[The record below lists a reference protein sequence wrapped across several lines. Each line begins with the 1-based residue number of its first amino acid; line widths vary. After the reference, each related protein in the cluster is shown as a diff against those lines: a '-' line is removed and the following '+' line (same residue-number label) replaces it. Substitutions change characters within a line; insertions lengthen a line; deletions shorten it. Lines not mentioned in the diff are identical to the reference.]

1 MTELIS
7 PIFYSMRRLMA
18 DQAKV
23 ENKHFKDEKSYR
35 NFLYDLFP
43 HGFVRMLCKLAGLSN
58 PEDGIE
64 A

>member
-1 MTELIS
+1 
-7 PIFYSMRRLMA
+7 MA